1 MPVPSN
7 PQDLINIIRE
17 KLFNNTSGLIEE
29 PDLREVLENIV
40 KVLDAK
46 FSMFS
51 PNLTEEQ
58 YAQWN
63 LILDYMLRET
73 KGVLS
78 PTSPAPTEKG
88 KYLLSSA
95 GTYTNLGGLVATA
108 DKLNYAYFDGT
119 TWSLIAV
126 DVLKFKNSE
135 PTSDVILAPN
145 ITLNTGFYISKVGGY
160 EEANPDLST
169 TNHIPIPQDKRWLK
183 LSYIADYAPYHQF
196 AFYDK
201 DKVFIPNTASEN
213 QLRYFKVPDTAVYV
227 RFSLENVVKDRYIF
241 QFCSDSPDFNDNK
254 ILERIREF
262 PKIIVSNESAYINQL
277 NGVEEPAAQW
287 YSSSDYIFI
296 PRSFTHYSLPS
307 GVYHQFAFYDINKK
321 FISTQ
326 DSINGYTTGKI
337 PKDAFYMR
345 LTLEAATYNKYWV
358 KFSNGNTIATTVN
371 VGKGGF
377 KTIKSAVDSVGGGIN
392 EPIIV
397 NLSEGIYDEELK
409 FHNRKITIIGA
420 NRNKTIIRGTTGD
433 YYKPAME
440 VSGEVYF
447 ENLTFE
453 ETSENISTPAP
464 AMRAYAVH
472 LDYAG
477 AGIMEFNNCI
487 FKGNAHNTVG
497 IGLHNNQSLR
507 FVNCEFHHTS
517 LIGASCMFAHNN
529 PFPENG
535 VNQKMEIIN
544 CQFYVYG
551 RTNIMVLN
559 DAAWTWQDGHRV
571 DNGTTFKFINNTFYS
586 DLGVPT
592 ISLQPASFGAGKI
605 TGNVKLH
612 PASCGNNIDILNYNV

>member
-1 MPVPSN
+1 MAIN
-7 PQDLINIIRE
+7 PLLLNVKPISEITTVDNPIKGHLLFYDGSDELKKVDIIKFQSLIGGIAKPLAIADATPTTAGWY
-17 KLFNNTSGLIEE
+17 KPTTSG
-29 PDLREVLENIV
+29 
-40 KVLDAK
+40 
-46 FSMFS
+46 
-51 PNLTEEQ
+51 T
-58 YAQWN
+58 YAN
-63 LILDYMLRET
+63 
-73 KGVLS
+73 
-78 PTSPAPTEKG
+78 A
-88 KYLLSSA
+88 
-95 GTYTNLGGLVATA
+95 GGLVAQEGYDT
-108 DKLNYAYFDGT
+108 LFYFDGT
-119 TWSLIAV
+119 TWELVSV
-126 DVLKFKNSE
+126 DILKFKNFE

-145 ITLNTGFYISKVGGY
+145 ISLNNGFYVSQVNGND
-160 EEANPDLST
+160 EANPNLST
-169 TNHIPIPQDKRWLK
+169 TKHIPIPQDKRWLK
-183 LSYIADYAPYHQF
+183 LSYIGDYAPYHQF

-201 DKVFIPNTASEN
+201 DKVFIPNTASKN
-213 QLRYFKVPDTAVYV
+213 KLRYFKVPDTAVYV

-241 QFCSDSPDFNDNK
+241 QFYSDSPDFNDNK

-262 PKIIVSNESAYINQL
+262 PKIIVLNESAYINQL

-287 YSSSDYIFI
+287 YSASDYIFI

-326 DSINGYTTGKI
+326 DSINGYTTGEI

-345 LTLEAATYNKYWV
+345 LTLETAATDKYWV

-397 NLSEGIYDEELK
+397 NLSDGIYDEELK

-464 AMRAYAVH
+464 TMAAYAVH

-477 AGIMEFNNCI
+477 GGIMEFNNCI
-487 FKGNAHNTVG
+487 FKGNAHNTLG
-497 IGLHNNQSLR
+497 IGLHNGQKLR
-507 FVNCEFHHTS
+507 FVNCEIHHYNT
-517 LIGASCMFAHNN
+517 IGAGCMFAHNN
-529 PFPENG
+529 PFLKNG
-535 VNQKMEIIN
+535 VNQAMEVIN
-544 CQFYVYG
+544 CNFFLYG
-551 RTNIMVLN
+551 GVNILTLN
-559 DAAWTWQDGHRV
+559 DAAWTWQDGQIV
-571 DNGTTFKFINNTFYS
+571 DNGTYFLFINNTFWS
-586 DLGVPT
+586 DSGTPLVVQ
-592 ISLQPASFGAGKI
+592 QPLPFGAGKI
-605 TGNVKLH
+605 AGNIKLH
-612 PASCGNNIDILNYNV
+612 SASRGNSIAVLNY

>member
-1 MPVPSN
+1 M
-7 PQDLINIIRE
+7 
-17 KLFNNTSGLIEE
+17 GLSTTYTKVETDYLLQQIDKKVVEGYKG
-29 PDLREVLENIV
+29 DLRIS
-40 KVLDAK
+40 D
-46 FSMFS
+46 
-51 PNLTEEQ
+51 
-58 YAQWN
+58 
-63 LILDYMLRET
+63 
-73 KGVLS
+73 
-78 PTSPAPTEKG
+78 PAPTEIG
-88 KYLLSSA
+88 YYMLLGV
-95 GTYTNLGGLVATA
+95 GTYTNLGGIVVSNNN
-108 DKLNYAYFDGT
+108 KLNFASFDGT
-119 TWSLIAV
+119 TWELVSV
-126 DVLKFKNSE
+126 DVLILENSE

-145 ITLNTGFYISKVGGY
+145 ISLNNGFYVSQVNGNN
-160 EEANPDLST
+160 EANPNIST

-183 LSYIADYAPYHQF
+183 LSYIGDYAPYHQF

-213 QLRYFKVPDTAVYV
+213 QLRYFKVPDTAAYV

-254 ILERIREF
+254 ILERIKEF
-262 PKIIVSNESAYINQL
+262 PKITISNGSSYINQL
-277 NGVEEPAAQW
+277 SGLEEPATEMF
-287 YSSSDYIFI
+287 STSDYIFI

-307 GVYHQFAFYDINKK
+307 GVYHQFAFYDMNKK

-326 DSINGYTTGKI
+326 DSINGYTTGEI

-345 LTLEAATYNKYWV
+345 MTLEAAISDKYWV
-358 KFSNGNTIATTVN
+358 KFSNGNTLATTVN

-377 KTIKSAVDSVGGGIN
+377 KTIKSAIDSVGGGIN

-397 NLSEGIYDEELK
+397 NVSEGIYDEELK

-420 NRNKTIIRGTTGD
+420 NKNKTIIRGTTGD

-453 ETSENISTPAP
+453 ETSENVSTPAP
-464 AMRAYAVH
+464 SMPAYAVH

-477 AGIMEFNNCI
+477 EGTMEFNNCV
-487 FKGNAHNTVG
+487 FKGNSHNTLG
-497 IGLHNNQSLR
+497 IGLHNNQLLR
-507 FVNCEFHHTS
+507 FVNCEIHHQST
-517 LIGASCMFAHNN
+517 IGAGCMFAHNN

-551 RTNIMVLN
+551 GTNIMNLN
-559 DAAWTWQDGHRV
+559 DAAWTFQDGQKV
-571 DNGTTFKFINNTFYS
+571 DNGTTFKFINNTFFS
-586 DLGVPT
+586 DLGEPI
-592 ISLQPASFGAGKI
+592 ISLQPEPFGVGKI
-605 TGNVKLH
+605 TGNIKLH